1 MKELNPVILSHKD
14 IPLLLDEKR
23 AKPTYS
29 YGEFGHAPEAHIDD
43 LRDTLDAAI
52 CHSVDMGV
60 HHIGVWQNDD
70 ELLFVVI
77 EGDVFERL
85 VK

>member
-1 MKELNPVILSHKD
+1 MRELKSVMLSHKD
-14 IPLLLDEKR
+14 MPLLLDEKR
-23 AKPTYS
+23 AKPKFS
-29 YGEFGHAPEAHIDD
+29 YGEFGHDPEASLDD